1 MARVGGAS
9 DQPGPPGEIP
19 PAFMQVAAP
28 GGFMVRPPG
37 AGPPQLR
44 PGMPPPGN
52 IHTYYVGIMICPFTG
67 PKMFCAVPKFLTQPK
82 NLTAFSTSSKTFVPT
97 QKPILLNANH
107 LFVWHKMFVTAT
119 ICK

>member
-19 PAFMQVAAP
+19 PAFVHVAAP

-52 IHTYYVGIMICPFTG
+52 RVIAFFQKSFTTSEFIVPF
-67 PKMFCAVPKFLTQPK
+67 PC
-82 NLTAFSTSSKTFVPT
+82 
-97 QKPILLNANH
+97 
-107 LFVWHKMFVTAT
+107 
-119 ICK
+119 

>member
-37 AGPPQLR
+37 AGPPQIR

-52 IHTYYVGIMICPFTG
+52 I
-67 PKMFCAVPKFLTQPK
+67 L
-82 NLTAFSTSSKTFVPT
+82 
-97 QKPILLNANH
+97 
-107 LFVWHKMFVTAT
+107 
-119 ICK
+119 

>member
-1 MARVGGAS
+1 
-9 DQPGPPGEIP
+9 
-19 PAFMQVAAP
+19 MQVAAP

-67 PKMFCAVPKFLTQPK
+67 PKMFWAGPNFLNQTKIFIYTLQQ
-82 NLTAFSTSSKTFVPT
+82 LKTFFAR
-97 QKPILLNANH
+97 QKDDCIQ
-107 LFVWHKMFVTAT
+107 
-119 ICK
+119 

>member
-19 PAFMQVAAP
+19 PAFVHVAAP

-52 IHTYYVGIMICPFTG
+52 IILVQSIGVRLLICIKVYV
-67 PKMFCAVPKFLTQPK
+67 
-82 NLTAFSTSSKTFVPT
+82 FSIIFQV
-97 QKPILLNANH
+97 
-107 LFVWHKMFVTAT
+107 
-119 ICK
+119 

>member
-37 AGPPQLR
+37 AGPPQIR

-52 IHTYYVGIMICPFTG
+52 IVLYF
-67 PKMFCAVPKFLTQPK
+67 FLLQIRK
-82 NLTAFSTSSKTFVPT
+82 CFVLV
-97 QKPILLNANH
+97 QI
-107 LFVWHKMFVTAT
+107 F
-119 ICK
+119 

>member
-19 PAFMQVAAP
+19 PAFVHVAAP

-44 PGMPPPGN
+44 PGMPPPGKRV
-52 IHTYYVGIMICPFTG
+52 ISFFFFRRV
-67 PKMFCAVPKFLTQPK
+67 LQPVH
-82 NLTAFSTSSKTFVPT
+82 S
-97 QKPILLNANH
+97 
-107 LFVWHKMFVTAT
+107 
-119 ICK
+119 

>member
-19 PAFMQVAAP
+19 PAFVHVAAP

-52 IHTYYVGIMICPFTG
+52 INNGVFSFRKTTLCYISPERDLQMSLAFNVYFLFTW
-67 PKMFCAVPKFLTQPK
+67 KVLQDIKCYRV
-82 NLTAFSTSSKTFVPT
+82 
-97 QKPILLNANH
+97 
-107 LFVWHKMFVTAT
+107 
-119 ICK
+119 

>member
-1 MARVGGAS
+1 MRARMARVGGAS

-52 IHTYYVGIMICPFTG
+52 RVIAFFFQKSFTTSEFIVPF
-67 PKMFCAVPKFLTQPK
+67 PC
-82 NLTAFSTSSKTFVPT
+82 
-97 QKPILLNANH
+97 
-107 LFVWHKMFVTAT
+107 
-119 ICK
+119 

>member
-19 PAFMQVAAP
+19 PAFVHVAAP

-44 PGMPPPGN
+44 PGMPPPGKYTISSIYRSMIIILHKSVCIQYYISSMN
-52 IHTYYVGIMICPFTG
+52 ILVSNC
-67 PKMFCAVPKFLTQPK
+67 
-82 NLTAFSTSSKTFVPT
+82 
-97 QKPILLNANH
+97 
-107 LFVWHKMFVTAT
+107 
-119 ICK
+119 